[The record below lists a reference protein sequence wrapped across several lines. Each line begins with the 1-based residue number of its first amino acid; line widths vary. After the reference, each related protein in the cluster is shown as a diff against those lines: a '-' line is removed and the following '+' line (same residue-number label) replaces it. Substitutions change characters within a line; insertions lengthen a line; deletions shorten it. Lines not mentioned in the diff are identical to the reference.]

1 MNSSLGWEE
10 REREREG
17 QRERERGNR
26 QLDQA
31 DFEAVVA
38 RRGFLNERVERRR
51 VSIGK

>member
-10 REREREG
+10 RE
-17 QRERERGNR
+17 RERERGNR

-31 DFEAVVA
+31 DFEAAVA
-38 RRGFLNERVERRR
+38 RRGFLNEGVERRR